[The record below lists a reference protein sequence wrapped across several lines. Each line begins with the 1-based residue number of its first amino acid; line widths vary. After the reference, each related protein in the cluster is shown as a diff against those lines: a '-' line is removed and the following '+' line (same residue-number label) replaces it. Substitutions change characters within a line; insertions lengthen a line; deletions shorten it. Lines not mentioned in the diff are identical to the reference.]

1 MSNNRIRNNI
11 NKSFEN
17 IQQEYNLTGGE
28 IKDIKENLKLKN
40 IGFQTGGFKEIN
52 NKILLQARELFP
64 YKVDYNMKGGAKGK
78 KSGSKKRGSKKSGSK
93 MQGTCTKDQGSEE
106 AKKKAFDIGV
116 KMYNLDEKESQELK
130 NSMEKTFRE
139 DQGCSGIQLRD
150 VHPFVFK
157 NYTDKYV
164 DRRKMF
170 IDKGVPLPDLIQKEK
185 DKEIQQCQNKTN
197 DFKTQIFSSMDD
209 YRQKLELFKQDI
221 KQNHPVCNTVTVKNE
236 PNLLNLLL
244 ETIEKDKQIQEKVEK
259 ILAPPLPEPVPP
271 PILEPVPLST

>member
-1 MSNNRIRNNI
+1 MEVKRVEV
-11 NKSFEN
+11 KC
-17 IQQEYNLTGGE
+17 
-28 IKDIKENLKLKN
+28 KEH
-40 IGFQTGGFKEIN
+40 
-52 NKILLQARELFP
+52 
-64 YKVDYNMKGGAKGK
+64 
-78 KSGSKKRGSKKSGSK
+78 
-93 MQGTCTKDQGSEE
+93 TKDQGSEE
-106 AKKKAFDIGV
+106 AKKKLFDIGV

-130 NSMEKTFRE
+130 NSMEKPLEKIKGVVEFNCE
-139 DQGCSGIQLRD
+139 
-150 VHPFVFK
+150 
-157 NYTDKYV
+157 
-164 DRRKMF
+164 MF
-170 IDKGVPLPDLIQKEK
+170 IHLFLKIILINTLIGEKCLLIRSSFTDLIQKEK

-271 PILEPVPLST
+271 PIPEPVPPSPEEELEKKKEEEEKSKEELEKKKRRRRKSKEELEKKKEEEEKI

>member
-93 MQGTCTKDQGSEE
+93 MQG
-106 AKKKAFDIGV
+106 A
-116 KMYNLDEKESQELK
+116 Y
-130 NSMEKTFRE
+130 
-139 DQGCSGIQLRD
+139 
-150 VHPFVFK
+150 
-157 NYTDKYV
+157 
-164 DRRKMF
+164 
-170 IDKGVPLPDLIQKEK
+170 
-185 DKEIQQCQNKTN
+185 
-197 DFKTQIFSSMDD
+197 
-209 YRQKLELFKQDI
+209 
-221 KQNHPVCNTVTVKNE
+221 
-236 PNLLNLLL
+236 
-244 ETIEKDKQIQEKVEK
+244 
-259 ILAPPLPEPVPP
+259 
-271 PILEPVPLST
+271 